1 MKTLVL
7 TGIRKM
13 EMTER
18 PKPLLKNADDVLI
31 RIKTVGVCG
40 SDIHY
45 FTEGK
50 IGTQVVEFPF
60 AVGHEC
66 SGIIEEVGS
75 SVTRV
80 KPGDLV
86 AVDPSIHCGT
96 CDQCLAGR
104 PHTCRKNRFLG
115 CPGQIDG
122 CLTEYIVMPEF
133 TCFALS
139 PKFNETTAALIEP
152 LTIGTYSVELAQT
165 DFRNKTV
172 GIFGAGPIGL
182 SVLMVLKTMD
192 TSNILCFEPLEYRR
206 KKAHDLGANHVFNPF
221 EVNAAAVTP
230 ELEPLLLDVVFDC
243 SGEQQAI
250 DDAVRIIKPG
260 GKLVLV
266 GIPPKGKYTIN
277 MDILRRN
284 EISIHNVRRQNHCVE
299 KSIRLVEEGLPVDQ
313 MVTHHFS
320 PEETQ
325 KAFEMVSG
333 YQNGVIKAMINFS

>member
-13 EMTER
+13 EMTDR
-18 PKPLLKNADDVLI
+18 PKPILKNADDVLI

-80 KPGDLV
+80 KPGDLI

-133 TCFALS
+133 TCFTLS
-139 PKFNETTAALIEP
+139 PKFNPTTAALIEP

-182 SVLMVLKTMD
+182 SVLMVLKTMN
-192 TSNILCFEPLEYRR
+192 TAKILSFEPLEYRR
-206 KKAHDLGANHVFNPF
+206 EKAQALGANYVFNPF
-221 EVNAAAVTP
+221 EVSPAEVT
-230 ELEPLLLDVVFDC
+230 LKVEPLLLDVVFDC

-250 DDAVRIIKPG
+250 DDAVQIIKPG
-260 GKLVLV
+260 GKLILV
-266 GIPPKGKYTIN
+266 GIPPEGKYTLN

-313 MVTHHFS
+313 MVTHHFT